1 LRQTTNS
8 KATNLAVFYF
18 IEFPFVLLFFE
29 KKLFANGH
37 NFCCCLGMETFGE
50 VIKNTQPVLV
60 DFHATWCGPCKMMA
74 PELQKFAQKNT
85 GKVRVIKIDIDK
97 NPAVAQQFRIQG
109 VPTLI
114 LFKEGKVLWR
124 QSGAMSSGQISDA
137 VSSHL

>member
-1 LRQTTNS
+1 
-8 KATNLAVFYF
+8 
-18 IEFPFVLLFFE
+18 
-29 KKLFANGH
+29 
-37 NFCCCLGMETFGE
+37 METFGD
-50 VIKNTQPVLV
+50 VIKNPKPVLV

-74 PELQKFAQKNT
+74 PELQKFAQKNN
-85 GKVRVIKIDIDK
+85 GKLRVIKIDIDK